1 MKQPDVL
8 IVGAG
13 IIGLTLAYELLQRGQ
28 RVHVLDQSAVGQSA
42 TRAAAGMLATDEE
55 LSEPLHALAAVSR
68 VLYPQLVRQLFDETG
83 LTSGYL
89 ELPFQLR
96 QAKQTVQFERVGQV
110 DPPLLV
116 RALRQAI
123 EQRGGVI
130 EEQVSVLRLL
140 RDKET
145 VTGVETSRGQQ
156 VGRQVVIAGGRGSEP
171 LLQTIGIPIDTLPIK
186 GECLSVRL
194 TTGRLEQTLFHETV
208 YLVPKADGRI
218 IIGATEHVGEESTTV
233 NAGSVSDLL
242 AAAIDVYPPIRDA
255 VLVDIWSG
263 VRPQTRDGLPYLGRV
278 KGIDG
283 LLVATGHH
291 RHGILLAPVTAQV
304 LADCVMNRKPEVAL
318 EAFCCRRHEEEN
330 TCRSD

>member
-1 MKQPDVL
+1 MTQPDVL
-8 IVGAG
+8 IIGAG
-13 IIGLTLAYELLQRGQ
+13 IIGLTLGYELLQRGQ
-28 RVHVLDQSAVGQSA
+28 RVHVLDQSAVGQGA

-68 VLYPQLVRQLFDETG
+68 ALYPKLVRQLFDETG

-96 QAKQTVQFERVGQV
+96 QKDQTVQFERVGQI
-110 DPPLLV
+110 DPRLLV

-123 EQRGGVI
+123 DQRGGVI
-130 EEQVSVLRLL
+130 EEQMTVLRLL
-140 RDKET
+140 RDKHT
-145 VTGVETSRGQQ
+145 VTGVETSRGPQ
-156 VGRQVVIAGGRGSEP
+156 VGRQVVIASGRGSEP
-171 LLQTIGIPIDTLPIK
+171 LLQTIGIPIDTLPVK

-233 NAGSVSDLL
+233 NAGSVSELL
-242 AAAIDVYPPIRDA
+242 AAAIEVYPAIRDA
-255 VLVDIWSG
+255 ALIDIWSG

-278 KGIDG
+278 KGVDG
-283 LLVATGHH
+283 LSVATGHH

-304 LADCVMNRKPEVAL
+304 LADCVMNRKPEVTL

-330 TCRSD
+330 TCKSD